1 VKTKPAIALVIGVLV
16 VLADEVLKILALK
29 FLPDES
35 QMSGKGLIELA
46 IHKNFGL
53 AFDLPIWLP
62 ILCVLSVLIII
73 GLVLLIKQNW
83 QKNPWLASSAAIISC
98 GALGNLFDRISYGFV
113 VDYIIT
119 PITGSA
125 FNLSDIVIVFGLF
138 LLIWSSKKEKI
149 KK

>member
-1 VKTKPAIALVIGVLV
+1 MKSKQIIALIVGILV
-16 VLADEVLKILALK
+16 VLADEILKVFALK

-35 QMSGKGLIELA
+35 QMSGKSFVEFA

-62 ILCVLSVLIII
+62 VLSILSILIIA
-73 GLVLLIKQNW
+73 GLIILAKQNW
-83 QKNPWLASSAAIISC
+83 KKNPWLTTAAIIISG
-98 GALGNLFDRISYGFV
+98 GALGNLFDRLNYGFV

-125 FNLSDIVIVFGLF
+125 FNLSDIVIVVGLF
-138 LLIWSSKKEKI
+138 LFIWSSKKL

>member
-1 VKTKPAIALVIGVLV
+1 MRTKPVIALAVSFLV
-16 VLADEVLKILALK
+16 VLADEILKILALK

-35 QMSGKGLIELA
+35 QMSGKGLVELA

-62 ILCVLSVLIII
+62 ILCVLSILIII
-73 GLVLLIKQNW
+73 GLILLIKQNW
-83 QKNPWLASSAAIISC
+83 QKNPWLASSAAIIC
-98 GALGNLFDRISYGFV
+98 FGALGNLFDRLNYGFV

-125 FNLSDIVIVFGLF
+125 FNLSDIVIVVGLF

>member
-1 VKTKPAIALVIGVLV
+1 MRTKPAVALTIGVLV
-16 VLADEVLKILALK
+16 VLADELLKVLALK

-35 QMSGKGLIELA
+35 QMSGKGLVELA

-62 ILCVLSVLIII
+62 ILCVLSILIII

-83 QKNPWLASSAAIISC
+83 QKNPWLASSAAIIAC

-125 FNLSDIVIVFGLF
+125 FNLSDIVIVVGLF
-138 LLIWSSKKEKI
+138 LLIWSSKKRKN
-149 KK
+149 